1 MFVCSWRDQGST
13 VISDNKTSEIIQRN
27 ESILLPQECLS
38 RNFSISDDGEFDAV
52 FHVLKSEEY
61 VDVTAS
67 QLR

>member
-1 MFVCSWRDQGST
+1 MST
-13 VISDNKTSEIIQRN
+13 LSSDNKTSEIIQRN

-38 RNFSISDDGEFDAV
+38 HNFSISDDGEFDAV
-52 FHVLKSEEY
+52 FNVLKSEEY